1 MTPPYRSAIA
11 SCAEQFLLQA
21 LRFWPAESQEW
32 GRALAA
38 EAAQIDGPLEAIR
51 WALGGLAFFL
61 RSLGAHFLA
70 WSKLPAGANSPSS
83 LAGSEPPLLPKRSR
97 LTTALLMLSAVV
109 LLLLPWG
116 RQAVASVTDWLS
128 FGYPDAWQIDALA
141 AQAEKEKDAHLL
153 AVSAITHPD
162 SSRGMQL
169 ASAAVSLDPSL
180 TWIYTSYFFV
190 PHHFSFPDAWLDGLH
205 QYDPQNGY
213 PFLLAADDRAQT
225 EFNNLTSGHTP
236 LPGEFDQ
243 LLAHD
248 TRWQQLMREAV
259 LAPKY
264 DDYRSRRHPFAREVW
279 ASHPSLPPGLVLRSL
294 WRERL
299 PDIFFVSSYARLQI
313 RQAQEAQS
321 HGDWAVA
328 ERSLNE
334 LRAFGERLAAPQQ
347 TDIQQF
353 AGVEITRESL
363 LALRSLYVLGN
374 RSDEIRSTDQALA
387 ELQKHRDALFHS
399 DRRVYLGF
407 VGRYKWSAMGLQL
420 SALLLLLAV
429 FALAASLIFLEAS
442 AFLPRIHH
450 RLSTRIACILAD
462 YAPPFLPVMA
472 LGLLL
477 SFRPFAAAISQFRS
491 GTGLFADDRYF
502 ARAYFELSWLY
513 SSLAGRLFDPLLLW
527 WAATIVLSATA
538 ILISIRAVIRSR
550 PV

>member
-1 MTPPYRSAIA
+1 MTGPYRSPIA
-11 SCAEQFLLQA
+11 SCAEQFLQQA

-38 EAAQIDGPLEAIR
+38 EAAQIDSPLEAIR

-61 RSLGAHFLA
+61 RSLGAHFLV
-70 WSKLPAGANSPSS
+70 WSKLPAGANAPAS
-83 LAGSEPPLLPKRSR
+83 LSGSEPPLLPKRSR
-97 LTTALLMLSAVV
+97 LTTALLMFSAVV

-128 FGYPDAWQIDALA
+128 FGYPNARQIDALA

-153 AVSAITHPD
+153 AFSAITHPD
-162 SSRGMQL
+162 SSRGKQL

-180 TWIYTSYFFV
+180 TWIYTG
-190 PHHFSFPDAWLDGLH
+190 SFEPPADKEFPAPWLSALH
-205 QYDPQNGY
+205 SYDPQNG
-213 PFLLAADDRAQT
+213 FASLLAANRRAQAA
-225 EFNNLTSGHTP
+225 FNTLTSSHTP

-243 LLAHD
+243 LLERD

-259 LAPKY
+259 LAPKC
-264 DDYRSRRHPFAREVW
+264 DSYRSRRHPFAREVW
-279 ASHPSLPPGLVLRSL
+279 ASHPSLSPALVLHSL

-299 PDIFFVSSYARLQI
+299 PDIFFLRSYARLQI
-313 RQAQEAQS
+313 VAAQQAAS
-321 HGDWAVA
+321 RGDSLGA

-347 TDIQQF
+347 TDIEQF
-353 AGVEITRESL
+353 GGVEVSRESL

-374 RSDEIRSTDQALA
+374 RADEIRSTDQALA
-387 ELQKHRDALFHS
+387 ELQKLRDALFHS
-399 DRRVYLGF
+399 DRRAYLGF
-407 VGRYKWSAMGLQL
+407 VGLYQRSALGVQL
-420 SALLLLLAV
+420 SALLLLLGV
-429 FALAASLIFLEAS
+429 FALTASLIFLEVS
-442 AFLPRIHH
+442 AFLPRVLN
-450 RLSTRIACILAD
+450 RLSARIACTLAD

-502 ARAYFELSWLY
+502 ARAYFELSWLF
-513 SSLAGRLFDPLLLW
+513 SSLSGRLFDPLLLW

-538 ILISIRAVIRSR
+538 ILISIRAVIRSG
-550 PV
+550 PA